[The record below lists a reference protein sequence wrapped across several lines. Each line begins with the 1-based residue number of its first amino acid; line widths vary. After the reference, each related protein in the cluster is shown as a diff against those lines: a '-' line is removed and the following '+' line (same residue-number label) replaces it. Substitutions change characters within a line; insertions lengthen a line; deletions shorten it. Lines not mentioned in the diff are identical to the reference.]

1 MCVVRSLASR
11 IVEAPSHA
19 LHFPMSIQARIR
31 QFVVVSGIE
40 TLGVALA
47 GISGLLIVNL
57 MAKDQYAIYT
67 FFLACTT
74 LVSGIS
80 EVGLAHCAMPV
91 VGTRAGEP
99 RWVVAVMHQIFR
111 LRWLLLAVGVVLVV
125 PYGIYSAEGHGWTR
139 WPQVTAALVI
149 VLCVTL
155 SLRDQ
160 YLHTVLLLL
169 GHIATLNRAAITSY
183 AVRFVLVALVLL
195 LPMDDFG
202 VAALF
207 VAAAA
212 ATAVS
217 IRVQARAWTRLGL
230 EDARLD
236 EPERR
241 WVDGELRRIA
251 TPLVPSALFF
261 HVQGVVTVFIVSW
274 FGTTAMMA
282 EVGALGRLAMILV
295 VLDRVTS
302 MLLFPALA
310 RAETGPRFLRLV
322 LRVHAAYLVLMLLI
336 FCSAVFMPGAW
347 MLLLGQ
353 QYAEQTPYLW
363 MAVGSA
369 ILMNAA
375 AFAFRTLAGRGATA
389 RQWITIPL
397 VLALQAAF
405 VFGVGVDTLPL
416 VLAFNLATAAL
427 HFVYQYGL
435 MMLRLPQWRQPPL
448 EKVNA
453 PLPEQQTAS

>member
-1 MCVVRSLASR
+1 
-11 IVEAPSHA
+11 
-19 LHFPMSIQARIR
+19 
-31 QFVVVSGIE
+31 
-40 TLGVALA
+40 
-47 GISGLLIVNL
+47 
-57 MAKDQYAIYT
+57 
-67 FFLACTT
+67 
-74 LVSGIS
+74 
-80 EVGLAHCAMPV
+80 
-91 VGTRAGEP
+91 
-99 RWVVAVMHQIFR
+99 
-111 LRWLLLAVGVVLVV
+111 
-125 PYGIYSAEGHGWTR
+125 
-139 WPQVTAALVI
+139 
-149 VLCVTL
+149 
-155 SLRDQ
+155 
-160 YLHTVLLLL
+160 
-169 GHIATLNRAAITSY
+169 
-183 AVRFVLVALVLL
+183 VALVLL

-405 VFGVGVDTLPL
+405 VIAVGVDTLPL